1 MRRRARQEGLTVIT
15 TFALLIEAKQGGF
28 VQAVKPLLDEMRSK
42 GMLIRDGTDQETL
55 RQAGELPKG

>member
-15 TFALLIEAKQGGF
+15 TFALLIEVKRGGF

-42 GMLIRDGTDQETL
+42 GMLIRNGTY
-55 RQAGELPKG
+55 

>member
-28 VQAVKPLLDEMRSK
+28 VQAVKPLLDEMRGK
-42 GMLIRDGTDQETL
+42 GTLHRDGTYQEAL
-55 RQAGELPKG
+55 RQAGELPRE